1 MTQRIVLLVLLLTL
15 VVLPLAPQQPSVPRN
30 QAGRPGFFHFVT
42 LEQAERQA
50 AETRRVHESLMRLGG
65 AIATVPDEI
74 TRQQMMNE
82 LVTISTYVHDV
93 EERQKPAG
101 ITAAEVEKQLNASK
115 GEAHCGTCHGSNV
128 QHVPGASH

>member
-1 MTQRIVLLVLLLTL
+1 MTQRIILVLLLITL
-15 VVLPLAPQQPSVPRN
+15 VVLPLAPQQPNVPKN

-50 AETRRVHESLMRLGG
+50 AQTRRVHESLMRLGG
-65 AIATVPDEI
+65 AIATVSDES
-74 TRQQMMNE
+74 TRQQMTNE
-82 LVTISTYVHDV
+82 LITISTFVHDM

-115 GEAHCGTCHGSNV
+115 GEAHCGTCHGSSV
-128 QHVPGASH
+128 QHLPGASH